1 MILLENQYLTAKIST
16 IGAEL
21 IELQKNGKES
31 ILWKIDPLFWNRISP
46 ILFPIVGR
54 LLHDSYEYDDQIF
67 TLKQHGF
74 ARDLSFK
81 IREQTQTKVELQL
94 TDSEETSKIYPFSF
108 EFIICYELFD
118 DRIDISFRTTNKSD
132 KNMPFSVGGHP
143 GFAINLPLDE
153 YRLNFHATIETE
165 RWLIEKSYY
174 TGQKESMKI
183 DHYLDLKN
191 EYFLNDAIV
200 FKHPKFSIVTLE
212 HVNSEKVVSVGSSN
226 WEAIGFWTKPN
237 APFLCIEP
245 WWGWADSHDSS
256 GKIENK
262 EGLHW
267 LKPQETETL
276 SYFIQVH

>member
-31 ILWKIDPLFWNRISP
+31 ILWKMDPLFWNRISP

-54 LLHDSYEYDDQIF
+54 LLHDSYECDDQIF

-94 TDSEETSKIYPFSF
+94 TDLEETSKIYPFSF

-143 GFAINLPLDE
+143 GFAISLPLDE

-200 FKHPKFSIVTLE
+200 FKNPKFSIVTLE

-226 WEAIGFWTKPN
+226 WEAIGFWTKQN